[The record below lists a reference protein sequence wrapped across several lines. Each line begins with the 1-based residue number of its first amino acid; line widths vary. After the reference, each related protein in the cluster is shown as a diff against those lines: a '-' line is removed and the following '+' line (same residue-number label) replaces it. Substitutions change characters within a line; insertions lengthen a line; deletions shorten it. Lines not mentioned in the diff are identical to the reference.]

1 MRDSVSEAAPAQP
14 VGAREFFVTA
24 AAAPSRKGETS
35 AKTARTILNQR
46 GGL

>member
-1 MRDSVSEAAPAQP
+1 MRDSVSEEAPVRPA
-14 VGAREFFVTA
+14 GAKEFSVTA